1 MKRAIP
7 YATKSHGTIQ
17 KRWPYVSALSR
28 SATFNVTIYGCRP
41 QIMWNTSLW
50 YSYDIFA
57 LPLAWHSSSTSF
69 RKPSIMF
76 NSLIFW
82 SVSQDGFHI
91 YFYFQIWSLWS
102 ICFLYKPM
110 WWWGCNK
117 FSKNVFGFLA
127 TLLSFELSTWRSTQF
142 RVNYYC
148 FILPGNMVVF
158 FSTFLALDFDTSVCF
173 RGIAVIT
180 SKSVSPSKCNEKRC
194 HLVI

>member
-1 MKRAIP
+1 MIRASIHIFYHIWKGLFLMLP
-7 YATKSHGTIQ
+7 KAMEQYKKDDPMFLHCQGAQLLMLQYMDADYKSCGILHYDTH
-17 KRWPYVSALSR
+17 
-28 SATFNVTIYGCRP
+28 
-41 QIMWNTSLW
+41 
-50 YSYDIFA
+50 DIFT

-117 FSKNVFGFLA
+117 FSKNVFGFLV

-142 RVNYYC
+142 RDSEWIITASFCQGIWC
-148 FILPGNMVVF
+148 FFFFFFHFLVLGFLYICVF
-158 FSTFLALDFDTSVCF
+158 QRDSSYHF
-173 RGIAVIT
+173 
-180 SKSVSPSKCNEKRC
+180 
-194 HLVI
+194 